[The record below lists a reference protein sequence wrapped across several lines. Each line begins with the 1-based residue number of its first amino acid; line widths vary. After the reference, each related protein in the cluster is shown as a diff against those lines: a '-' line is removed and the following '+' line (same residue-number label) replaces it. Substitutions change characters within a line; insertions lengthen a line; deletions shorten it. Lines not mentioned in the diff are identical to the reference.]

1 MSQFK
6 KQIIGAVCATLL
18 TIVAVFAFGVIAQ
31 SYSAG
36 FGEFAKQ
43 STQLAIEKHFG
54 KYVAVLLI
62 STIVLCAMGFAKTKL
77 IKPLYVIWGILIC
90 GICFVI
96 CMHTGKYMFFDG
108 TSEIEALV
116 VQATRLF
123 AFIFGVVFPLLH
135 LILCIQACDN
145 SLKSNTI
152 NQVITMLIFL
162 ILFWILTYIVGII
175 VSGIYQEMTIA
186 ACLSAIITI
195 FPAMSMNSIRQQ
207 LKTHRH

>member
-1 MSQFK
+1 MAQFK
-6 KQIIGAVCATLL
+6 KQIIGIVCATLL
-18 TIVAVFAFGVIAQ
+18 TVVTVFVFGIIAQ

-36 FGEFAKQ
+36 FGELVKQ
-43 STQLAIEKHFG
+43 NTQLAIEKHFRE
-54 KYVAVLLI
+54 YIAVLLI
-62 STIVLCAMGFAKTKL
+62 STIVLCAMGFTKTKL

-123 AFIFGVVFPLLH
+123 AFIFGIVFPLLH
-135 LILCIQACDN
+135 LVLCIQACGN

-152 NQVITMLIFL
+152 NQVITILIFL
-162 ILFWILTYIVGII
+162 IFFWILIYIVGII

-207 LKTHRH
+207 LKK